1 MNTTASG
8 ETIGGGPAATTKLNP
23 TITRTMLTVFVIG
36 DVLGAGIYA
45 LVGEVGGEVGG
56 AIWASFLLAGV
67 LALFTAASYA
77 ELVTK
82 YPQAA
87 GAALYVHR
95 AFKQPF
101 FTFVVAFAVMASGV
115 TSAATLATA
124 FGGDYLSEFVELP
137 KILVG
142 IVFIAVLSAI
152 NFRGIKESVGINLGL
167 TAIELIGLLL
177 VVVIGAAFLLD
188 GGGDPGR
195 ALDFKSGSSVPL
207 AVLGG
212 ASLAFFA
219 LIGFE
224 DSVNVAEETKE
235 PSRVYPRALFLGL
248 AIAGTVYMAVTVIAS
263 MAVETSKLVES
274 DGPLL
279 EVVDQGPLGVST
291 KLFAAI
297 ALFALTNGALIN
309 LIMASRIVYGMSNEG
324 IVPRA
329 FGRVHS
335 GRRTPYVAIAFTA
348 ALALVLVTL
357 GDLESLADTTVLLL
371 LIVFVCVNVAVL
383 LLRRDRVEH
392 EHFHAPSA
400 IPVIGAA
407 ACAGLI
413 VQKAVTETGTFLY
426 AGGLIGLGIVLWL
439 INRALTTPESPR
451 A

>member
-1 MNTTASG
+1 MSTQTAP
-8 ETIGGGPAATTKLNP
+8 TALNP
-23 TITRTMLTVFVIG
+23 TISRRMLTVFVIG

-82 YPQAA
+82 YPKAA

-95 AFKQPF
+95 AFHSDF

-124 FGGDYLSEFVELP
+124 FGGDYLSEFVDLP
-137 KILVG
+137 TVLVG
-142 IVFIAVLSAI
+142 VLFVAVISLI

-167 TAIELIGLLL
+167 TTIELGGLLL
-177 VVVIGAAFLLD
+177 VVVIGLAFLLD

-195 ALDFKSGSSVPL
+195 ALDFKSGDAVPVVIL
-207 AVLGG
+207 AG

-224 DSVNVAEETKE
+224 DSVNVAEETRD
-235 PSRVYPRALFLGL
+235 PSRVFPRALFLGL
-248 AIAGTVYMAVTVIAS
+248 GIAGLVYMLVTVIAS
-263 MAVETSKLVES
+263 MAVPTEKLVGS

-279 EVVDQGPLGVST
+279 EVVDQGPLAVST

-309 LIMASRIVYGMSNEG
+309 LIMASRLVYGMSNEG
-324 IVPRA
+324 IVPA
-329 FGRVHS
+329 ALGRVHA
-335 GRRTPYVAIAFTA
+335 GRKTPWVAIVFTA
-348 ALALVLVTL
+348 SLAALLVVI
-357 GDLESLADTTVLLL
+357 GDLDTLADTTVLLL
-371 LIVFVCVNVAVL
+371 LFVFVCVNTAVL
-383 LLRRDRVEH
+383 VLRKEQVEH
-392 EHFHAPSA
+392 EHFRAPSIVA
-400 IPVIGAA
+400 MLGVA

-413 VQKAVTETGTFLY
+413 VHKAFDDLTVFAY
-426 AGGLIGLGIVLWL
+426 AGGMIVLGIALWAL
-439 INRALTTPESPR
+439 NRAVSGSSSPAPR
-451 A
+451 PG